1 MEVPKTSDT
10 AMQGKTITPEVTWA
24 QRSSK
29 TDAEKNHIFLTIS
42 VPDVE
47 PKKLQLD
54 IQPDHVNFSGY
65 SETKKATYA
74 VKLAL
79 YGEIDPSATK
89 VHHTG
94 RDVEM
99 VLQKKDLAEEYWPR
113 LLKDKAKVHF
123 LKTDFDKWVDEDE
136 QDAIPDDDDYMSR
149 MGGAGGAG
157 GPGGA
162 GGMGGMGGGDGGFGG
177 IDFSKLGGAGGMGGM
192 EGMMG
197 GMGGMEGMQN
207 MMSGM
212 GGMGG
217 MGGGAGGMGDDDDD
231 DEEGD
236 DDEEMPALEGEEE
249 GDAKEGASGA
259 SKAASGSKIEEVE

>member
-1 MEVPKTSDT
+1 MEVPKTTDT
-10 AMQGKTITPEVTWA
+10 VMQGKTITPEVTWA

-42 VPDVE
+42 VPDVD
-47 PKKLQLD
+47 PKKIQLD
-54 IQPDHVNFSGY
+54 IQPGHVDFTGY
-65 SETKKATYA
+65 SETKKAQYA
-74 VKLAL
+74 VKLEL

-89 VHHTG
+89 VHHTA

-99 VLQKKDLAEEYWPR
+99 VLQKKELADEYWPR
-113 LLKDKAKVHF
+113 LLKDKAKMHF

-157 GPGGA
+157 GMGGGA
-162 GGMGGMGGGDGGFGG
+162 GGDGGFGG
-177 IDFSKLGGAGGMGGM
+177 IDFSKLGGAGGGMGGMGGMEGM

-197 GMGGMEGMQN
+197 GMGGMEGMQK

-212 GGMGG
+212 GG
-217 MGGGAGGMGDDDDD
+217 AGGMDEDDD
-231 DEEGD
+231 DEEEGED
-236 DDEEMPALEGEEE
+236 DDEMPALEGEEE
-249 GDAKEGASGA
+249 GDAKEGATGA
-259 SKAASGSKIEEVE
+259 SKAGGSKIEEVE